1 LEKGALVVLFLGTE
15 EQIEDITLVDLF
27 VVAPW
32 LLHGS
37 STDNRQTPSRS
48 AHTARKYPKI
58 GNLLY
63 IVSLSTSTMTAAD
76 ILRITTTV
84 GTVQLLCDLISNWRI
99 YGKEPYQRALGALS
113 RQKWKRDKILADSK
127 AEASAV
133 VKSDVKETSSG
144 GKKGSSKVDK
154 HAKRLQRAE
163 DDYLEAASEVA
174 RRHTLP
180 GVLISV
186 LFIIL
191 LRILGAEYSG
201 QMIGILPFA
210 PFSFLQ
216 RFFGRGLEFG
226 ELAFESMSPKVT
238 ETSQACSFVFVYS
251 KFDRFS
257 CFVLRIALPEA
268 FPGAIR
274 L

>member
-1 LEKGALVVLFLGTE
+1 
-15 EQIEDITLVDLF
+15 
-27 VVAPW
+27 
-32 LLHGS
+32 
-37 STDNRQTPSRS
+37 
-48 AHTARKYPKI
+48 
-58 GNLLY
+58 
-63 IVSLSTSTMTAAD
+63 MTAAD
-76 ILRITTTV
+76 ILRIATTV
-84 GTVQLLCDLISNWRI
+84 GTVQVLCDLISNWRI

-113 RQKWKRDKILADSK
+113 RQKWKRDKVLADSK
-127 AEASAV
+127 ADSKEAKKDA
-133 VKSDVKETSSG
+133 KETSNG
-144 GKKGSSKVDK
+144 GKKGNSKVDK

-180 GVLISV
+180 GVLTSV

-191 LRILGAEYSG
+191 MRILGAEYSG

-226 ELAFESMSPKVT
+226 DLAFESTSDRVT

-251 KFDRFS
+251 KFDRLS
-257 CFVLRIALPEA
+257 CFVLSISLPPV
-268 FPGAIR
+268 FPGIMRCFYVGLKKWQEGTALGASLTSALYFCSVNR
-274 L
+274 